1 VSIPVFAYSPLGRGW
16 LAGRYCT
23 IDDLPKDVRGMFPR
37 FKPEVFDQNSK
48 IVDAL
53 EHIAKRKSL
62 ATSQIAIAWVHRQG
76 AIPIPGS
83 TDSGRVAMNS
93 KVVDLTDEDMV
104 ELQDI
109 IDTFPVA
116 GERYPEAHS
125 KFLNA

>member
-16 LAGRYCT
+16 LAGRYRT
-23 IDDLPKDVRGMFPR
+23 IDDLPKDVRGTFPR
-37 FKPEVFDQNSK
+37 FKPEAFEQNSK
-48 IVDAL
+48 MVDAV
-53 EHIAKRKSL
+53 ENIAKRKGL
-62 ATSQIAIAWVHRQG
+62 ATSQIAIAWLHRQG

-83 TDSGRVAMNS
+83 TDPGRVAMNS